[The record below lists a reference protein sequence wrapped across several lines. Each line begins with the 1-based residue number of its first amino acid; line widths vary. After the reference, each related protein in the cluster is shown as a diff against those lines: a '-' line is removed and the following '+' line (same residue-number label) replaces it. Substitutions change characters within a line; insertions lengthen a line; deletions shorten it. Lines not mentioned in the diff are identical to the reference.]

1 MARGASKARD
11 DMAMA
16 IGSSVQLRTATLLAV
31 TVPIERRSAR
41 SAASLCALV
50 ASNAT
55 VTTCSSACAELMNAG
70 DRLSSSDSLEPILIW
85 NSSSTFGAERTG
97 AVVGGLP
104 EGPLLGAGA
113 VASAASSSSSSA
125 TACSLLT
132 WSPMCQ
138 GSSTGSHSPARDEGG
153 HQRPSEAIS
162 GHQRPSEAIRSEAIR
177 GNEPMC

>member
-55 VTTCSSACAELMNAG
+55 VTTCSNACAELMNAG
-70 DRLSSSDSLEPILIW
+70 DRLSSNGSLEPSLIW
-85 NSSSTFGAERTG
+85 NSSSTLGAERSG
-97 AVVGGLP
+97 AVVGGLT

-113 VASAASSSSSSA
+113 VASASSSSSSG

-132 WSPMCQ
+132 SSPMCQ
-138 GSSTGSHSPARDEGG
+138 GSSTGSHSPWLVLSR
-153 HQRPSEAIS
+153 EA
-162 GHQRPSEAIRSEAIR
+162 
-177 GNEPMC
+177 